1 VRDRGSVLPLG
12 AKCLYSARTSIA
24 ILLFGAATL
33 YLGVGQ
39 QITVLPIRAELEGFG
54 EFWIGI
60 MGAAYFAG
68 FALGCLIGPFAVK
81 QVGHIRCF
89 AGFAA
94 LAAIA
99 VLAFPLAVAP
109 AAWTA
114 LRGFAGLCLAVLYMV
129 VESWL
134 NEQADNKIRGKV
146 LSIYIVIA
154 NVVTIGG
161 QQMVNVFDVRATAQ
175 FVVIAMLI
183 CLSLVPMS
191 LAPTKAPKPIASA
204 KLRLGALFRL
214 SKSGVI
220 GCATIG
226 LVEGT
231 FWTFGPIFAQGQGL
245 SVSQITLFMS
255 MFLIGGTLSQWPL
268 GHLSDRVDRRYVV
281 VVCCVGTVSTSLVLA
296 LVPLAG
302 ITLNSAVAGLH
313 GAFMIPLYALLLA
326 HTNDYAPTE
335 ALVEVSSGLLL
346 VYAVGAAVGPLAVGP
361 VIQEVGRGG
370 LFLVIAAV
378 LSAFTLFVLVR
389 LLIRGRAGAETRVEF
404 VPVPKTT
411 QSVYAEGLTLP
422 SGSEHA
428 FAGKATLRPGNRA

>member
-1 VRDRGSVLPLG
+1 
-12 AKCLYSARTSIA
+12 LYSTRTSIA
-24 ILLFGAATL
+24 ILLFGAAAL

-60 MGAAYFAG
+60 MGAAYFTG
-68 FALGCLIGPFAVK
+68 FALGCLIGPMAVK

-94 LAAIA
+94 LAAIS
-99 VLAFPLAVAP
+99 VLAFPLLVAP
-109 AAWTA
+109 VAWTV
-114 LRGFAGLCLAVLYMV
+114 LRAFSGLCLAILYMV

-134 NEQADNKIRGKV
+134 NEQAENKIRGAV
-146 LSIYIVIA
+146 LSIYIVVA

-161 QQMVNVFDVRATAQ
+161 QQLVNVFDVRSVAQ

-204 KLRLGALFRL
+204 KLRLGALIRL

-220 GCATIG
+220 GCAAIG

-231 FWTFGPIFAQGQGL
+231 FWTFGPVFAQGQGL

-255 MFLIGGTLSQWPL
+255 MFMIGGTISQWPL

-281 VVCCVGTVSTSLVLA
+281 ITCCAGAVATSLVFA
-296 LVPLAG
+296 LIPLDS
-302 ITLNSAVAGLH
+302 IVSNSAVAALH

-346 VYAVGAAVGPLAVGP
+346 VYALGAAVGPLLVGP
-361 VIQEVGRGG
+361 LMQEVGRGG
-370 LFLVIAAV
+370 LFLAIAGV
-378 LSAFTLFVLVR
+378 LTAFTVFVLFR
-389 LLIRGRAGAETRVEF
+389 LLVRARAGEETRVEF

-411 QSVYAEGLTLP
+411 QSVYALEEPELETADRK
-422 SGSEHA
+422 E
-428 FAGKATLRPGNRA
+428 